1 MRFKQAYHRTIM
13 KTIVYTT
20 LILVIIFGI
29 KKMYLDIHDCEFF
42 SVESNLL
49 YHSIFFKNSKVNFS
63 VTQQKEGFNF
73 FVNSNFFTK
82 NANAVGG
89 LIIDGQTVSQQIPLG
104 GSFIVKNGI
113 PSIKFGRAKK
123 CEHLSQ
129 SVVWAIK
136 KGELNMTIAQE
147 PKQEEKTHRL
157 LIGTNQNG
165 EIVVV
170 HSNPMVLV
178 TITQIIKFADSIGV
192 TNAIILDSGSSVDL
206 SLSSDD
212 YTHTMKTIPSFV
224 KSWIGIDEPVAYI
237 AGTFN

>member
-1 MRFKQAYHRTIM
+1 MKYNQKIM
-13 KTIVYTT
+13 KTVLYIT
-20 LILVIIFGI
+20 LILGFIFGI
-29 KKMYLDIHDCEFF
+29 KKMYLDIHDCENF
-42 SVESNLL
+42 SVKSNLL
-49 YHSIFFKNSKVNFS
+49 YHSIIFKKGKVNFS
-63 VTQQKEGFNF
+63 VTQQKKGFNF

-89 LIIDGQTVSQQIPLG
+89 LIIDGQTVNQQIPIG

-123 CEHLSQ
+123 CDYLSQ

-147 PKQEEKTHRL
+147 TKQEEKTHRL
-157 LIGTNQNG
+157 LIGTTQNG
-165 EIVVV
+165 EVVVV

-206 SLSSDD
+206 SLSTED

-224 KSWIGIDEPVAYI
+224 KSCIGIDEPVAYI